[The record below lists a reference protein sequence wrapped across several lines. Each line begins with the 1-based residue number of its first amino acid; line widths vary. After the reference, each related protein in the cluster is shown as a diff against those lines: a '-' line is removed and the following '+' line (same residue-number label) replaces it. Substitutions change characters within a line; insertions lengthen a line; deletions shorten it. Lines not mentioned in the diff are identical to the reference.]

1 MAKSL
6 KVMVLYIG
14 VVIMLL
20 FGLTGIAI
28 GAPTLP
34 EWASLSGRY
43 IAYYGISLIAGL
55 ALLVSSALSLRKTW
69 RRQMTLC
76 GLAAAAVLVL
86 NQFLGLQFQAI
97 LCFTPS

>member
-1 MAKSL
+1 MVKSL
-6 KVMVLYIG
+6 KAMVLYIG

-28 GAPTLP
+28 GAPTVAN
-34 EWASLSGRY
+34 WASLSARY
-43 IAYYGISLIAGL
+43 IVYYGVSLIAGL

-76 GLAAAAVLVL
+76 GLAAAAVLVF